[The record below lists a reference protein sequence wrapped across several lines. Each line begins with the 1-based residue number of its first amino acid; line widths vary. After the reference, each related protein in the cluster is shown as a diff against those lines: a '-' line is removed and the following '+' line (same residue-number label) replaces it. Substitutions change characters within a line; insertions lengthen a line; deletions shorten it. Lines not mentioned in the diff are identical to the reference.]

1 MKNVG
6 DDLTKIESA
15 NCVDI
20 HLSLMVGPNVKDL
33 SPSIS
38 PEVWEDLFMLQIQV
52 QQKFINVIR

>member
-1 MKNVG
+1 MKNVS
-6 DDLTKIESA
+6 DDLTKIDSA

-20 HLSLMVGPNVKDL
+20 YLSLMVGPNVKDL

-52 QQKFINVIR
+52 QQKFINVI